1 MTMEILFKVCAF
13 ALIALVLAVF
23 LQQYSPQTSVLIAV
37 GACVGILLFLLPQFS
52 AVLNFCRGLAASAGL
67 ENEMLLP
74 VFKVMGIALCTRV
87 TAEVCRD
94 NSQRAL
100 AVKVEL
106 CGALC
111 GLVCAMPL
119 LQTALHLIGVV
130 A

>member
-1 MTMEILFKVCAF
+1 MDVLFKVCAF

-23 LQQYSPQTSVLIAV
+23 LQQYSPQTAVLIAV
-37 GACVGILLFLLPQFS
+37 AACVGILLFLLPQFS
-52 AVLNFCRGLAASAGL
+52 AVVTFCRSLAGSAGL
-67 ENEMLLP
+67 DNETLLP
-74 VFKVMGIALCTRV
+74 VFKVMGIAVCTKV

-100 AVKVEL
+100 AAKVEL

-111 GLVCAMPL
+111 GLVCALPL
-119 LQTALHLIGVV
+119 LQTALRLIGAV